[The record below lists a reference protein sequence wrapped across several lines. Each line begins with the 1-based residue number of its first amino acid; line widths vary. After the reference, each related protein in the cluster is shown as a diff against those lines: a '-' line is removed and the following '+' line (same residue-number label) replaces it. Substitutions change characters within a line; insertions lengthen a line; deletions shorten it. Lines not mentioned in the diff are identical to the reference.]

1 MVWSQITQVA
11 ILLSCLV
18 GLGRGEPPH
27 VSHLRRR
34 WQFGN
39 KIIWDECSTVVHSF
53 IFNKHVDLWV
63 QLESHDSEL
72 LSQTYN
78 PSLLAEA
85 AAGFCLS
92 VFLLVCFSALVH
104 FSSFLARFSSTYFIL
119 VLFFFAFLPF
129 WSLWLSVFLSFCLS
143 VFLSSLMLKRIFYS
157 SSPQPF
163 LRRAS
168 GQGGK
173 ECAEVQ
179 QPAGGPR

>member
-27 VSHLRRR
+27 VSDLRRR

-39 KIIWDECSTVVHSF
+39 KIIWDECGTVVHSF

-85 AAGFCLS
+85 AAGFCLVLGSSLFFS
-92 VFLLVCFSALVH
+92 VFRLFVFVAGAKKNILFISTAAFSPSGL
-104 FSSFLARFSSTYFIL
+104 
-119 VLFFFAFLPF
+119 
-129 WSLWLSVFLSFCLS
+129 WSGW
-143 VFLSSLMLKRIFYS
+143 
-157 SSPQPF
+157 
-163 LRRAS
+163 
-168 GQGGK
+168 QGGRRGTTTSRGAK
-173 ECAEVQ
+173 VGIDTLKNIKGCPLPHFQYQV
-179 QPAGGPR
+179 GLGSS